1 MGYRFI
7 LFTYR
12 QNKLAKW
19 ISGQEQYVRDLE
31 KPKVLKRKGFVHR
44 EPFAPPK
51 SVISKWEAT
60 CRHMRDAER
69 AAVQYGMRVMRM
81 DFMEVVTNPCNATAK
96 ILAAWLNDVPHN
108 RIEGLKC
115 EPTMMHVYPH
125 ANGLANRMGEEN
137 ALEIERQL
145 KGTAYEWM
153 LDLHATQWPQEA
165 KGSVCCGW

>member
-1 MGYRFI
+1 
-7 LFTYR
+7 
-12 QNKLAKW
+12 
-19 ISGQEQYVRDLE
+19 
-31 KPKVLKRKGFVHR
+31 
-44 EPFAPPK
+44 
-51 SVISKWEAT
+51 
-60 CRHMRDAER
+60 
-69 AAVQYGMRVMRM
+69 MRM

>member
-69 AAVQYGMRVMRM
+69 AAVQYGMRYSYH
-81 DFMEVVTNPCNATAK
+81 TLLQSP
-96 ILAAWLNDVPHN
+96 
-108 RIEGLKC
+108 
-115 EPTMMHVYPH
+115 
-125 ANGLANRMGEEN
+125 
-137 ALEIERQL
+137 
-145 KGTAYEWM
+145 
-153 LDLHATQWPQEA
+153 ATQWMRATSLPA
-165 KGSVCCGW
+165 TNGCCATDTQCHTE